1 MNSGKGNI
9 ILLTVIAV
17 ATLLVS
23 VVGATFAYFNATIPN
38 SKSPKTIEVTSGT
51 IFTDCN
57 SSIVGGNNIAANAV
71 LASRNINV
79 TGYVTG
85 STNLNYDAKLVVN
98 DNSYAEGELV
108 YTITSKNVNS
118 NGSTIVA
125 TSEPVTIPAGKTTI
139 NLGSGLFAGPAV
151 KGAKHTYTLNI
162 QYVNSEGN
170 PAVDK
175 TFNATIVVDQPS
187 K

>member
-1 MNSGKGNI
+1 MNSGKGNM

-23 VVGATFAYFNATIPN
+23 VVGATFAYFNATVPG
-38 SKSPKTIEVTSGT
+38 SESQKTIEVTSGT
-51 IFTDCN
+51 LFVDTN
-57 SSIVGGNNIAANAV
+57 SSVVGGNNIAPNAT
-71 LASRNINV
+71 LARRDIKV

-85 STNLNYDAKLVVN
+85 STNLNYDAKLVIKEN
-98 DNSYAEGELV
+98 TYANGELV
-108 YTITSKNVNS
+108 YTITSKNESN

-125 TSEPVTIPAGKTTI
+125 TSAPVAIPAGASTI
-139 NLGSGLFAGPAV
+139 NLGSGLFAGPAA

-162 QYVNSEGN
+162 QYVNEAGET
-170 PAVDK
+170 AVDK
-175 TFNATIVVDQPS
+175 KFNATISVEQPS

>member
-23 VVGATFAYFNATIPN
+23 VVGATFAYFNATVPG
-38 SKSPKTIEVTSGT
+38 SESQKTIEVISGT
-51 IFTDCN
+51 LFVDTN
-57 SSIVGGNNIAANAV
+57 TSIVGGQNIAANAS
-71 LASRNINV
+71 LAKRDVKV

-85 STNLNYDAKLVVN
+85 STNLNYDAKLIITEN
-98 DNSYAEGELV
+98 TYAAGELV
-108 YTITSKNVNS
+108 YTITSKNESN

-125 TSEPVTIPAGKTTI
+125 TSAPVAIPTGASTI
-139 NLGSGLFAGPAV
+139 NLGSGLFAGPAA
-151 KGAKHTYTLNI
+151 KGAKHTYTINI
-162 QYVNSEGN
+162 QYVNSEGIQ
-170 PAVDK
+170 AVDK
-175 TFNATIVVDQPS
+175 KFNATISVEQPS